1 MSLHVSKA
9 LNPCGTDLQSP
20 LLYRMYINSFIE
32 MNDTQRS
39 QARKELFANWVE
51 DSIMKTK
58 YSNAFRRSTNAAL
71 DYSAHYKKVRAVELA
86 FLDGQEELPEGTDET
101 FVRDNANQF
110 LPDVIAKFA
119 PIQVQISAADMDEA
133 RNELAGLDD
142 TSDSES
148 STDPT
153 NGILCA
159 DSYISKYGANFF
171 FVANLFAD
179 RKREWGGQ

>member
-58 YSNAFRRSTNAAL
+58 YPSVFRRSTTAAL
-71 DYSAHYKKVRAVELA
+71 DYSAHYKKVRAVEL
-86 FLDGQEELPEGTDET
+86 
-101 FVRDNANQF
+101 VRD
-110 LPDVIAKFA
+110 
-119 PIQVQISAADMDEA
+119 
-133 RNELAGLDD
+133 GL
-142 TSDSES
+142 
-148 STDPT
+148 
-153 NGILCA
+153 
-159 DSYISKYGANFF
+159 
-171 FVANLFAD
+171 
-179 RKREWGGQ
+179 